1 MILKAEGKKTGTNNS
16 ARDLSLIISEFSNT
30 IAKYECES
38 NIPITMWV
46 ELEENKNDLI
56 RIINI
61 VNDEGVDLGR
71 YDPNNDVH
79 SVVWSGNDSY
89 PYQTEHGDYLSNT
102 NISSNN
108 CNFCNP
114 LKVDFNLKLQKPSI
128 KANLELSVDIGNT
141 MFSSNAPIV
150 CSTALVM
157 SQGCIPDL
165 VRIIGMLLM
174 ALSTIISSV
183 NLESL
188 SLSSFI
194 SATLGA
200 VLDISIKKGMF
211 MFSVSVSKSECLSAT
226 IKEIMS
232 YLPTS
237 QSMNDRLDPELL
249 KKFGLYNKNPTNYVK
264 MFEALDKSLTANGKD
279 GIDRAFDGMSQMTS
293 VIDDAIQHV
302 NGWLEGLF
310 GLSNYIPCERER
322 SNSKPSTL
330 IEQIMNLITMINTIR
345 AIIDKKYQKEQC
357 GSVDTPAGTSE
368 DPTGS
373 SLTPDD
379 VIDIINDIIDIDK
392 IIKDNDGN
400 TIAIILP
407 SVGLKTVYLDTF
419 GCNLPHFMDFVTDMF
434 NNPEYETSLGVT
446 ANTNIVMGES
456 EGQRTTYESNLF
468 QSTDT
473 IRTPSS
479 SYNAK
484 RPTIVNIED
493 IDENEKLAEDYINI
507 SDTLTIVSG
516 LINRIREDNIISQ
529 ELITRSPIPV
539 DDSDSEEN
547 KPVSI
552 YDNEPAVRSI
562 EDIMKELD
570 TLSMNSNVTMST
582 SGECK
587 K

>member
-1 MILKAEGKKTGTNNS
+1 MILKAEGKKTSTNNS

-46 ELEENKNDLI
+46 ELEENRNDLI

-61 VNDEGVDLGR
+61 INDEDVDLGK
-71 YDPNNDVH
+71 YDPNNDIH
-79 SVVWSGNDSY
+79 STVWGGNDSY
-89 PYQTEHGDYLSNT
+89 PYKTEYGDYISNT
-102 NISSNN
+102 NVSSGN

-128 KANLELSVDIGNT
+128 KANLELSIDIGNM

-174 ALSTIISSV
+174 ALSTIVSSV

-264 MFEALDKSLTANGKD
+264 MFEALDKSLTVNGKD
-279 GIDRAFDGMSQMTS
+279 GIDKVFDGMSQMTS
-293 VIDDAIQHV
+293 VIDNAIQHV
-302 NGWLEGLF
+302 NDWLEGLF
-310 GLSNYIPCERER
+310 GLSSYIPCERER

-330 IEQIMNLITMINTIR
+330 IEQIMNLITIINTIR
-345 AIIDKKYQKEQC
+345 VIIDKKYQKEQC
-357 GSVDTPAGTSE
+357 GSIGTPA
-368 DPTGS
+368 DGS
-373 SLTPDD
+373 SNTLTPDD

-407 SVGLKTVYLDTF
+407 SVGLKTVYIDTF
-419 GCNLPHFMDFVTDMF
+419 GCNLPHFMDFVTNMF
-434 NNPEYETSLGVT
+434 NNPEYNTSLEVT
-446 ANTNIVMGES
+446 PNTNTVMGES
-456 EGQRTTYESNLF
+456 EEQRTSYESDLF
-468 QSTDT
+468 QSTST
-473 IRTPSS
+473 IRNPSS

-484 RPTIVNIED
+484 RPIIVSIED
-493 IDENEKLAEDYINI
+493 IDENQKLAEDYINI

-529 ELITRSPIPV
+529 ELITRNPIP
-539 DDSDSEEN
+539 DKDSDSEEN
-547 KPVSI
+547 KPISV
-552 YDNEPAVRSI
+552 YDNETVVRSI

-570 TLSMNSNVTMST
+570 TLSMNRNVTMST

>member
-1 MILKAEGKKTGTNNS
+1 MILKADGKKTSTNNS

-61 VNDEGVDLGR
+61 INDEDVDLVK
-71 YDPNNDVH
+71 YDPNNDIH
-79 SVVWSGNDSY
+79 STIWGSNDSY
-89 PYQTEHGDYLSNT
+89 PYKTEYGDYISNT

-128 KANLELSVDIGNT
+128 KANLELSIDIGNM

-293 VIDDAIQHV
+293 VIDNAIQHV
-302 NGWLEGLF
+302 NDWLEGLF

-357 GSVDTPAGTSE
+357 GSIDTPQNS
-368 DPTGS
+368 TGS
-373 SLTPDD
+373 LLTPDD

-407 SVGLKTVYLDTF
+407 SVGLKTVYIDTF
-419 GCNLPHFMDFVTDMF
+419 GCNLPHFMDFITDMF
-434 NNPEYETSLGVT
+434 NNPEYSTSLEVT
-446 ANTNIVMGES
+446 RNTNTIMGES
-456 EGQRTTYESNLF
+456 EEQRTSYESDLF
-468 QSTDT
+468 QSTNT
-473 IRTPSS
+473 IRSPSS

-493 IDENEKLAEDYINI
+493 IDENQKLAEDYINI

-516 LINRIREDNIISQ
+516 LINRIREDSIISQ
-529 ELITRSPIPV
+529 ELITRNPIP
-539 DDSDSEEN
+539 DKDSDSEEN
-547 KPVSI
+547 KPISV
-552 YDNEPAVRSI
+552 YDNKTVVRSI
-562 EDIMKELD
+562 EDIMEELD
-570 TLSMNSNVTMST
+570 TLSMNRNVTMST
-582 SGECK
+582 SEECK

>member
-61 VNDEGVDLGR
+61 VNDEGVDLGK

-79 SVVWSGNDSY
+79 SVIWSGNDSY

-174 ALSTIISSV
+174 ALSAIISSV

-357 GSVDTPAGTSE
+357 GSVDTPAGISE

-484 RPTIVNIED
+484 RPTIVHIED

-570 TLSMNSNVTMST
+570 TLSMNNNVTMST

>member
-1 MILKAEGKKTGTNNS
+1 MRLKAEDKKTSTNNS

-61 VNDEGVDLGR
+61 VNDEDVDLSK
-71 YDPNNDVH
+71 YDPNNDIH
-79 SVVWSGNDSY
+79 SVIWSGNDSY
-89 PYQTEHGDYLSNT
+89 PYRTEHGDYIRNT

-128 KANLELSVDIGNT
+128 KANLELSIDIGNM

-200 VLDISIKKGMF
+200 ILDISIKKGMF

-264 MFEALDKSLTANGKD
+264 MFEALDRSLTVNGKE
-279 GIDRAFDGMSQMTS
+279 GIDKAFDGMSQITS
-293 VIDDAIQHV
+293 VIDNAIQHV
-302 NGWLEGLF
+302 NDWLEGLF

-322 SNSKPSTL
+322 SSSKPSTL
-330 IEQIMNLITMINTIR
+330 IEQIMNLITIINTIR
-345 AIIDKKYQKEQC
+345 SIIDKKYQKEQC
-357 GSVDTPAGTSE
+357 GSIGTPVD
-368 DPTGS
+368 GS
-373 SLTPDD
+373 NSALTPDD

-407 SVGLKTVYLDTF
+407 SVGLKTVYIDTF

-434 NNPEYETSLGVT
+434 NNPEYNTSLEVT
-446 ANTNIVMGES
+446 PNTNTIMGES
-456 EGQRTTYESNLF
+456 EEQRTSYESDLF
-468 QSTDT
+468 QSTNT
-473 IRTPSS
+473 IRSPSS

-484 RPTIVNIED
+484 RPTIVSIED
-493 IDENEKLAEDYINI
+493 IDENQKLAEDYINI

-516 LINRIREDNIISQ
+516 LITRIREDNIISQ
-529 ELITRSPIPV
+529 ELITRNPIPNK
-539 DDSDSEEN
+539 DPSSEEN
-547 KPVSI
+547 KPVSV
-552 YDNEPAVRSI
+552 YDNEPAIRSI
-562 EDIMKELD
+562 DDIMKELD
-570 TLSMNSNVTMST
+570 TLSMNSNVTIST

>member
-1 MILKAEGKKTGTNNS
+1 MILKAEGKKTSTNNS

-79 SVVWSGNDSY
+79 SVIWSGNDSY

-434 NNPEYETSLGVT
+434 NNPEYNTSLEVT
-446 ANTNIVMGES
+446 PNTNTVMGES
-456 EGQRTTYESNLF
+456 EEQRTSYESDLF
-468 QSTDT
+468 QSTNT

>member
-1 MILKAEGKKTGTNNS
+1 MILKADGKKTSTNNS

-61 VNDEGVDLGR
+61 INDEDVDLVK
-71 YDPNNDVH
+71 YDPNNDIH
-79 SVVWSGNDSY
+79 STIWSSNDSY
-89 PYQTEHGDYLSNT
+89 PYKTEYGDYISNT

-128 KANLELSVDIGNT
+128 KANLELSIDIGNM

-293 VIDDAIQHV
+293 VIDNAIQHV
-302 NGWLEGLF
+302 NDWLEGLF

-357 GSVDTPAGTSE
+357 GSIDTPQNS
-368 DPTGS
+368 TGS
-373 SLTPDD
+373 LLTPDD

-407 SVGLKTVYLDTF
+407 SVGLKTVYIDTF
-419 GCNLPHFMDFVTDMF
+419 GCNLPHFMDFITDMF
-434 NNPEYETSLGVT
+434 NNPEYSTSLEVT
-446 ANTNIVMGES
+446 RNTNTIMGES
-456 EGQRTTYESNLF
+456 EEQRTSYESDLF
-468 QSTDT
+468 QSTNT
-473 IRTPSS
+473 IRSPSS

-493 IDENEKLAEDYINI
+493 IDENQKLAEDYINI

-516 LINRIREDNIISQ
+516 LINRIRENSIISQ
-529 ELITRSPIPV
+529 ELITRNPIP
-539 DDSDSEEN
+539 DKDSDSEEN
-547 KPVSI
+547 KPISV
-552 YDNEPAVRSI
+552 YDNKTVVRSI
-562 EDIMKELD
+562 EDIMEELD
-570 TLSMNSNVTMST
+570 TLSMNRNVTMST
-582 SGECK
+582 SEECK

>member
-1 MILKAEGKKTGTNNS
+1 MILKSESKKTGTNNS
-16 ARDLSLIISEFSNT
+16 ARDLSLIISEFSST

-56 RIINI
+56 RTINIIN
-61 VNDEGVDLGR
+61 DENIDLEK
-71 YDPNNDVH
+71 YDPNNDIH
-79 SVVWSGNDSY
+79 SIIWAGNDSK
-89 PYQTEHGDYLSNT
+89 PYRTETGDYISNT

-114 LKVDFNLKLQKPSI
+114 IKVDFNLKLQKPSI
-128 KANLELSVDIGNT
+128 KANLELSIDTGNL

-174 ALSTIISSV
+174 ALNTIISSV

-211 MFSVSVSKSECLSAT
+211 MFSVSVSKSECLSAM
-226 IKEIMS
+226 IKEIIS

-237 QSMNDRLDPELL
+237 QSMNERLDPELL
-249 KKFGLYNKNPTNYVK
+249 KKFGLYNRNPTNYIK
-264 MFEALDKSLTANGKD
+264 MFETLDKSLTLNGKD
-279 GIDRAFDGMSQMTS
+279 GIDKAFDGMSQVTS

-302 NGWLEGLF
+302 NDWLEGLF
-310 GLSNYIPCERER
+310 GLSNYLPCERER

-357 GSVDTPAGTSE
+357 GSVETPA
-368 DPTGS
+368 DQTGDT
-373 SLTPDD
+373 LTPDD
-379 VIDIINDIIDIDK
+379 IVEIINNIIDIDK

-434 NNPEYETSLGVT
+434 NNPEYETSLPVT
-446 ANTNIVMGES
+446 SNTNVIIGEN
-456 EGQRTTYESNLF
+456 EEQRNAYESNLF
-468 QSTDT
+468 QSTDP
-473 IRTPSS
+473 IRNPSS

-484 RPTIVNIED
+484 RPTVMKVED
-493 IDENEKLAEDYINI
+493 IDENQKLSEDYINI
-507 SDTLTIVSG
+507 ADTLTIVSG
-516 LINRIREDNIISQ
+516 LINRIREDNILSQ
-529 ELITRSPIPV
+529 ELIVRSPIPEN
-539 DDSDSEEN
+539 DSDSEQN
-547 KPVSI
+547 KQISV
-552 YDNEPAVRSI
+552 YDSKPGEKSI
-562 EDIMKELD
+562 EDIMRELD

>member
-1 MILKAEGKKTGTNNS
+1 MILKSESKKTGTNNS

-56 RIINI
+56 RTINI
-61 VNDEGVDLGR
+61 VNDEGVDLKK
-71 YDPNNDVH
+71 YDPNNDIH
-79 SVVWSGNDSY
+79 SVIWEGNDSK
-89 PYQTEHGDYLSNT
+89 PYKTEHGDYISNT

-114 LKVDFNLKLQKPSI
+114 IKVDFNLKLQKPSI
-128 KANLELSVDIGNT
+128 KANLELSIDIGDM

-174 ALSTIISSV
+174 SLSTIISSV
-183 NLESL
+183 NLESF

-211 MFSVSVSKSECLSAT
+211 MFSVSVSKSECLSAM
-226 IKEIMS
+226 IKEIIS

-249 KKFGLYNKNPTNYVK
+249 KKFGLYNRNPTNYIK
-264 MFEALDKSLTANGKD
+264 MFEALDKSLTTNGKD
-279 GIDRAFDGMSQMTS
+279 GIDRAFDGMSQMAS
-293 VIDDAIQHV
+293 VIDDAIQNV
-302 NGWLEGLF
+302 NDWLEGLF

-322 SNSKPSTL
+322 SNSKPSSL

-357 GSVDTPAGTSE
+357 GSIDTPANGTNN
-368 DPTGS
+368 T
-373 SLTPDD
+373 LTPDD
-379 VIDIINDIIDIDK
+379 IIDVINDIIDIDK

-407 SVGLKTVYLDTF
+407 SVGMKTVYLDTF

-434 NNPEYETSLGVT
+434 NNPEYETSLPVT
-446 ANTNIVMGES
+446 SNTNVIMGES
-456 EGQRTTYESNLF
+456 EEQRTTYESDLF

-473 IRTPSS
+473 IRSPSS

-484 RPTIVNIED
+484 RPTVMKIED
-493 IDENEKLAEDYINI
+493 VDENQKLAEDYINI

-529 ELITRSPIPV
+529 ELITRSPIPK
-539 DDSDSEEN
+539 DDSDSEQN
-547 KPVSI
+547 KPISV
-552 YDNEPAVRSI
+552 YGNEPSEKSI
-562 EDIMKELD
+562 EDIMRELD
-570 TLSMNSNVTMST
+570 TLSMNSNVIMST

>member
-79 SVVWSGNDSY
+79 SVIWSGNDSY

-128 KANLELSVDIGNT
+128 KANLELSIDIGNM

-174 ALSTIISSV
+174 ALSTIVSSV

-200 VLDISIKKGMF
+200 VLDVSIKKGMF

-226 IKEIMS
+226 IKEILS

-264 MFEALDKSLTANGKD
+264 MFEALDKSLTTNGKD
-279 GIDRAFDGMSQMTS
+279 GIDKAFDGMSQMTS
-293 VIDDAIQHV
+293 VIDNAIQHV
-302 NGWLEGLF
+302 NDWLEGLF
-310 GLSNYIPCERER
+310 GLSSYIPCERER

-357 GSVDTPAGTSE
+357 GSIGTPA
-368 DPTGS
+368 DGS
-373 SLTPDD
+373 SNTLTPDD

-407 SVGLKTVYLDTF
+407 SVGLKTVYIDTF

-434 NNPEYETSLGVT
+434 NNPEYNTSLEVT
-446 ANTNIVMGES
+446 PNTNTVMGES
-456 EGQRTTYESNLF
+456 EEQRTSYESDLF
-468 QSTDT
+468 QSTNT
-473 IRTPSS
+473 IRSPSS

-484 RPTIVNIED
+484 RPTIVSIED
-493 IDENEKLAEDYINI
+493 IDENQKLAEDYINI

-529 ELITRSPIPV
+529 ELITRNPIPV

-547 KPVSI
+547 RPVSI

>member
-1 MILKAEGKKTGTNNS
+1 MILKAEGKKTSTNNS

-56 RIINI
+56 RVINIIN
-61 VNDEGVDLGR
+61 DEDVDLSK
-71 YDPNNDVH
+71 YDPNNDIH
-79 SVVWSGNDSY
+79 SAIWGGNDSY
-89 PYQTEHGDYLSNT
+89 PYKTEYGDYISNT
-102 NISSNN
+102 NVSSNN

-128 KANLELSVDIGNT
+128 KANLELSIDIGNM

-174 ALSTIISSV
+174 ALSTIVSSV

-264 MFEALDKSLTANGKD
+264 MFEALDKSLTINGKD

-293 VIDDAIQHV
+293 VIDNAIQHV
-302 NGWLEGLF
+302 NDWLEGLF

-357 GSVDTPAGTSE
+357 GSIDTPQNS
-368 DPTGS
+368 TGS
-373 SLTPDD
+373 PLTPDD

-392 IIKDNDGN
+392 IIKDNNGN

-407 SVGLKTVYLDTF
+407 SVGLKTVYIDTF

-434 NNPEYETSLGVT
+434 DNSEYNTSLEVT
-446 ANTNIVMGES
+446 PNTNTIMGES
-456 EGQRTTYESNLF
+456 EEQRTSYESDLF
-468 QSTDT
+468 QSTNT
-473 IRTPSS
+473 VRSPSS

-484 RPTIVNIED
+484 RPTIVSIED
-493 IDENEKLAEDYINI
+493 IDENQKLAEDYINI

-516 LINRIREDNIISQ
+516 LINRIREDSIISQ
-529 ELITRSPIPV
+529 ELITRNPIP
-539 DDSDSEEN
+539 DKDSDSEEN
-547 KPVSI
+547 KLISV
-552 YDNEPAVRSI
+552 YDNETVIRSI

-570 TLSMNSNVTMST
+570 TLSMNRNVTMST

>member
-1 MILKAEGKKTGTNNS
+1 MILKADGKKTSTNNS

-61 VNDEGVDLGR
+61 INDEDVDLVK
-71 YDPNNDVH
+71 YDPNNDIH
-79 SVVWSGNDSY
+79 STIWSSNDSY
-89 PYQTEHGDYLSNT
+89 PYKTEYGDYISNT

-128 KANLELSVDIGNT
+128 KANLELSIDIGNM

-293 VIDDAIQHV
+293 VIDNAIQHV
-302 NGWLEGLF
+302 NDWLEGLF

-357 GSVDTPAGTSE
+357 GSIDTSQNS
-368 DPTGS
+368 TGS
-373 SLTPDD
+373 LLTPDD

-407 SVGLKTVYLDTF
+407 SVGLKTVYIDTF

-434 NNPEYETSLGVT
+434 NNPEYSTSLEVT
-446 ANTNIVMGES
+446 RNTNTIMGES
-456 EGQRTTYESNLF
+456 EEQRVSYESDLF
-468 QSTDT
+468 QSTNT
-473 IRTPSS
+473 IRSPSS

-493 IDENEKLAEDYINI
+493 IDENQKLAEDYINI

-516 LINRIREDNIISQ
+516 LINRIREDSIISQ
-529 ELITRSPIPV
+529 ELITRNPIP
-539 DDSDSEEN
+539 DKDSDSEEN
-547 KPVSI
+547 KPISV
-552 YDNEPAVRSI
+552 YDNKTVVRSI
-562 EDIMKELD
+562 EDIMEELD
-570 TLSMNSNVTMST
+570 TLSMNRNVTMST
-582 SGECK
+582 SEECK

>member
-1 MILKAEGKKTGTNNS
+1 MILKAEGKKTSTNNS

-61 VNDEGVDLGR
+61 INDEDVDLGK
-71 YDPNNDVH
+71 YDPNNDIH
-79 SVVWSGNDSY
+79 STVWGGNDSY
-89 PYQTEHGDYLSNT
+89 PYKTEYGDYISNT
-102 NISSNN
+102 NVSSGN

-128 KANLELSVDIGNT
+128 KANLELSIDIGNM

-174 ALSTIISSV
+174 ALSTIVSSV

-226 IKEIMS
+226 IKEILS

-264 MFEALDKSLTANGKD
+264 MFEALDKSLTINGKD
-279 GIDRAFDGMSQMTS
+279 GIDKAFDGMSQMTS
-293 VIDDAIQHV
+293 VIDNAIQHV
-302 NGWLEGLF
+302 NDWLEGLF
-310 GLSNYIPCERER
+310 GLSSYIPCERER

-357 GSVDTPAGTSE
+357 GSIGTPA
-368 DPTGS
+368 DGS
-373 SLTPDD
+373 SNTLTPDD

-407 SVGLKTVYLDTF
+407 SVGLKTVYIDTF

-434 NNPEYETSLGVT
+434 NNPEYNTSLEVT
-446 ANTNIVMGES
+446 PNTNTVMGES
-456 EGQRTTYESNLF
+456 EEQRTSYESDLF
-468 QSTDT
+468 QSTNT
-473 IRTPSS
+473 IRSPSS

-484 RPTIVNIED
+484 RPTIVSIED
-493 IDENEKLAEDYINI
+493 IDENQKLAEDYINI

-529 ELITRSPIPV
+529 ELITRNPIPNK
-539 DDSDSEEN
+539 DSDSEEN
-547 KPVSI
+547 KPISV
-552 YDNEPAVRSI
+552 YDNEPVVRSI
-562 EDIMKELD
+562 DDIMKELD

>member
-1 MILKAEGKKTGTNNS
+1 MILKAEGKKTSTNNS

-61 VNDEGVDLGR
+61 INDEDVDLGK
-71 YDPNNDVH
+71 YDSNNDIH
-79 SVVWSGNDSY
+79 STIWGGNDSY
-89 PYQTEHGDYLSNT
+89 PYKTEYGDYIGNT

-128 KANLELSVDIGNT
+128 KANLELSIDIGNM

-174 ALSTIISSV
+174 ALSTIVSSV

-226 IKEIMS
+226 IKEILS

-264 MFEALDKSLTANGKD
+264 MFEALDKSLTINGKD
-279 GIDRAFDGMSQMTS
+279 GIDKAFDGMSQMTS
-293 VIDDAIQHV
+293 VIDNAIQHV
-302 NGWLEGLF
+302 NDWLEGLF
-310 GLSNYIPCERER
+310 GLSSYIPCERER

-357 GSVDTPAGTSE
+357 GSIGTPA
-368 DPTGS
+368 DGS
-373 SLTPDD
+373 SNTLTPDD

-407 SVGLKTVYLDTF
+407 SVGLKTVYIDTF

-434 NNPEYETSLGVT
+434 NNPEYNTSLEVT
-446 ANTNIVMGES
+446 PNTNTVMGES
-456 EGQRTTYESNLF
+456 EEQRTSYESDLF
-468 QSTDT
+468 QSTNT
-473 IRTPSS
+473 IRSPSS

-484 RPTIVNIED
+484 RPTIVSIED
-493 IDENEKLAEDYINI
+493 IDESQKLAEDYINI

-529 ELITRSPIPV
+529 ELITRNPIP
-539 DDSDSEEN
+539 DKDSDSEEN
-547 KPVSI
+547 KPISV
-552 YDNEPAVRSI
+552 YDNETVVRSI
-562 EDIMKELD
+562 DDIMKELD
-570 TLSMNSNVTMST
+570 TLSMNRNVTMST

>member
-1 MILKAEGKKTGTNNS
+1 MILKADGKKTSTNNS

-61 VNDEGVDLGR
+61 INDEDVDLVK
-71 YDPNNDVH
+71 YDPNNDIH
-79 SVVWSGNDSY
+79 STIWSSNDSY
-89 PYQTEHGDYLSNT
+89 PYKTEYGDYISNT

-128 KANLELSVDIGNT
+128 KANLELSIDIGNM

-293 VIDDAIQHV
+293 VIDNAIQHV
-302 NGWLEGLF
+302 NDWLEGLF

-322 SNSKPSTL
+322 SNSKPSAL

-357 GSVDTPAGTSE
+357 GSIDTPQNS
-368 DPTGS
+368 TGS
-373 SLTPDD
+373 LLTPDD

-407 SVGLKTVYLDTF
+407 SVGLKTVYIDTF
-419 GCNLPHFMDFVTDMF
+419 GCNLPHFMDFITDMF
-434 NNPEYETSLGVT
+434 NNPEYSTSLEVT
-446 ANTNIVMGES
+446 RNTNTIMGES
-456 EGQRTTYESNLF
+456 EEQRTSYESDLF
-468 QSTDT
+468 QSTNT
-473 IRTPSS
+473 IRSPSS

-493 IDENEKLAEDYINI
+493 IDENQKLAEDYINI

-516 LINRIREDNIISQ
+516 LINRIRENSIISQ
-529 ELITRSPIPV
+529 ELITRNPIP
-539 DDSDSEEN
+539 DKDSDSEEN
-547 KPVSI
+547 KPISV
-552 YDNEPAVRSI
+552 YDNKTVVRSI
-562 EDIMKELD
+562 EDIMEELD
-570 TLSMNSNVTMST
+570 TLSMNRNVTMST
-582 SGECK
+582 SEECK

>member
-1 MILKAEGKKTGTNNS
+1 MILKADGKKTSTNNS

-61 VNDEGVDLGR
+61 INDEDVDLVK
-71 YDPNNDVH
+71 YDPNNDIH
-79 SVVWSGNDSY
+79 STIWGSNDSY
-89 PYQTEHGDYLSNT
+89 PYKTEYGDYISNT

-128 KANLELSVDIGNT
+128 KANLELSIDIGNM

-293 VIDDAIQHV
+293 VIDNAIQHV
-302 NGWLEGLF
+302 NDWLEGLF

-322 SNSKPSTL
+322 SNSKPSIL

-357 GSVDTPAGTSE
+357 GSIDTPQNS
-368 DPTGS
+368 TGS
-373 SLTPDD
+373 LLTPDD

-407 SVGLKTVYLDTF
+407 SVGLKTVYIDTF

-434 NNPEYETSLGVT
+434 NNPEYSTSLEVT
-446 ANTNIVMGES
+446 RNTNTIMGES
-456 EGQRTTYESNLF
+456 EEQRVSYESDLF
-468 QSTDT
+468 QSTNT
-473 IRTPSS
+473 IRSPSS

-493 IDENEKLAEDYINI
+493 IDENQKLAEDYINI

-516 LINRIREDNIISQ
+516 LINRIREDSIISQ
-529 ELITRSPIPV
+529 ELITRNPIP
-539 DDSDSEEN
+539 DKDSDSEEN
-547 KPVSI
+547 KPISV
-552 YDNEPAVRSI
+552 YDNKTVVRSI
-562 EDIMKELD
+562 EDIMEELD
-570 TLSMNSNVTMST
+570 TLSMNRNVTMST
-582 SGECK
+582 SEECK

>member
-1 MILKAEGKKTGTNNS
+1 MILKADGKKTSTNNS

-61 VNDEGVDLGR
+61 INDEDVDLVK
-71 YDPNNDVH
+71 YDPNNDIH
-79 SVVWSGNDSY
+79 STIWGSNDSY
-89 PYQTEHGDYLSNT
+89 PHKTEYGDYISNT

-128 KANLELSVDIGNT
+128 KANLELSIDIGNM

-293 VIDDAIQHV
+293 VIDNAIQHV
-302 NGWLEGLF
+302 NDWLEGLF

-322 SNSKPSTL
+322 SNSKPSIL

-357 GSVDTPAGTSE
+357 GSIDTPQNS
-368 DPTGS
+368 TGS
-373 SLTPDD
+373 LLTPDD

-407 SVGLKTVYLDTF
+407 SVGLKTVYIDTF

-434 NNPEYETSLGVT
+434 NNPEYSTSLEVT
-446 ANTNIVMGES
+446 RNTNTIMGES
-456 EGQRTTYESNLF
+456 EEQRVSYESDLF
-468 QSTDT
+468 QSTNT
-473 IRTPSS
+473 IRSPSS

-493 IDENEKLAEDYINI
+493 IDENQKLAEDYINI

-516 LINRIREDNIISQ
+516 LINRIREDSIISQ
-529 ELITRSPIPV
+529 ELITRNPIP
-539 DDSDSEEN
+539 DKDSDSEEN
-547 KPVSI
+547 KPISV
-552 YDNEPAVRSI
+552 YDNKTAVRSI
-562 EDIMKELD
+562 EDIMEELD
-570 TLSMNSNVTMST
+570 TLSMNRNVTMST
-582 SGECK
+582 SEGCK

>member
-1 MILKAEGKKTGTNNS
+1 MILRAEGKKTSTNNS

-61 VNDEGVDLGR
+61 INDEDVDLGK
-71 YDPNNDVH
+71 YDPNNDIH
-79 SVVWSGNDSY
+79 STIWGGNDSY
-89 PYQTEHGDYLSNT
+89 PYKTEYGDYISNT

-128 KANLELSVDIGNT
+128 KANLELSIDIGNM

-174 ALSTIISSV
+174 ALSTIVSSV

-226 IKEIMS
+226 IKEILS

-264 MFEALDKSLTANGKD
+264 MFEALDKSLTINGKD
-279 GIDRAFDGMSQMTS
+279 GIDKAFDGMSQMTS
-293 VIDDAIQHV
+293 VIDNAIQHV
-302 NGWLEGLF
+302 NDWLEGLF
-310 GLSNYIPCERER
+310 GLSSYIPCERER

-357 GSVDTPAGTSE
+357 GSIGTPA
-368 DPTGS
+368 DGS
-373 SLTPDD
+373 SNTLTPDD

-407 SVGLKTVYLDTF
+407 SVGLKTVYIDTF

-434 NNPEYETSLGVT
+434 NNPEYNTSLEVT
-446 ANTNIVMGES
+446 PNTNTVMGES
-456 EGQRTTYESNLF
+456 EEQRTSYESDLF
-468 QSTDT
+468 QSTNT
-473 IRTPSS
+473 IRSPSS

-484 RPTIVNIED
+484 RPTIVSIED
-493 IDENEKLAEDYINI
+493 IDENQKLAEDYINI

-529 ELITRSPIPV
+529 ELITRNPIP
-539 DDSDSEEN
+539 DKDSDSEEN
-547 KPVSI
+547 KPISV
-552 YDNEPAVRSI
+552 YDNETVVRSI

-570 TLSMNSNVTMST
+570 TLSMNRNVTMST

>member
-1 MILKAEGKKTGTNNS
+1 MILKADGKKTSTNNS

-61 VNDEGVDLGR
+61 INDEDVDLVK
-71 YDPNNDVH
+71 YDPNNDIH
-79 SVVWSGNDSY
+79 STIWGSNDSY
-89 PYQTEHGDYLSNT
+89 PYKTEYGDYISNT

-128 KANLELSVDIGNT
+128 KANLELSIDIGNM

-293 VIDDAIQHV
+293 VIDNAIQHV
-302 NGWLEGLF
+302 NDWLEGLF

-357 GSVDTPAGTSE
+357 GSIDTPQNS
-368 DPTGS
+368 TGS
-373 SLTPDD
+373 LLTPDD

-407 SVGLKTVYLDTF
+407 SVGLKTVYIDTF

-434 NNPEYETSLGVT
+434 NNPEYSTSLEVT
-446 ANTNIVMGES
+446 RNTNTIMGES
-456 EGQRTTYESNLF
+456 EEQRVSYESDLF
-468 QSTDT
+468 QSTNT
-473 IRTPSS
+473 IRSPSS

-493 IDENEKLAEDYINI
+493 IDENQKLAEDYINI

-516 LINRIREDNIISQ
+516 LINRIREDSIISQ
-529 ELITRSPIPV
+529 ELITRNPIP
-539 DDSDSEEN
+539 DKDSDSEEN
-547 KPVSI
+547 KPISV
-552 YDNEPAVRSI
+552 YDNKTVVRSI
-562 EDIMKELD
+562 EDIMEELD
-570 TLSMNSNVTMST
+570 TLSMNRNVTMST
-582 SGECK
+582 SEECK

>member
-1 MILKAEGKKTGTNNS
+1 MILKAEGKKTSTNNS

-61 VNDEGVDLGR
+61 INDEDVDLGK
-71 YDPNNDVH
+71 YDPNNDIH
-79 SVVWSGNDSY
+79 STVWGGNDSY
-89 PYQTEHGDYLSNT
+89 PYKTEYGDYISNT
-102 NISSNN
+102 NVSSGN

-128 KANLELSVDIGNT
+128 KANLELSIDIGNM
-141 MFSSNAPIV
+141 MFSNNAPIV

-174 ALSTIISSV
+174 ALSTIVSSV

-226 IKEIMS
+226 IKEILS

-264 MFEALDKSLTANGKD
+264 MFEALDKSLTINGKD
-279 GIDRAFDGMSQMTS
+279 GIDKAFDGMSQMTS
-293 VIDDAIQHV
+293 VIDNAIQHV
-302 NGWLEGLF
+302 NDWLEGLF
-310 GLSNYIPCERER
+310 GLSSYIPCERER

-357 GSVDTPAGTSE
+357 GSIGTPA
-368 DPTGS
+368 DGS
-373 SLTPDD
+373 SNTLTPDD

-434 NNPEYETSLGVT
+434 NNPEYNTSLEVT
-446 ANTNIVMGES
+446 TNTNTVMGES
-456 EGQRTTYESNLF
+456 EEQRTSYESDLF
-468 QSTDT
+468 QSTNT
-473 IRTPSS
+473 IRSPSS

-484 RPTIVNIED
+484 RPTIVSIED
-493 IDENEKLAEDYINI
+493 IDENQKLAEDYINI

-529 ELITRSPIPV
+529 ELITRNPIPNK
-539 DDSDSEEN
+539 DSDSEGN
-547 KPVSI
+547 KPISV
-552 YDNEPAVRSI
+552 YDNEPVVRSI
-562 EDIMKELD
+562 DDIMKELD

>member
-61 VNDEGVDLGR
+61 INDEDVDLGK
-71 YDPNNDVH
+71 YDPNNDIH
-79 SVVWSGNDSY
+79 STIWGGNDSY
-89 PYQTEHGDYLSNT
+89 PYKTEYGDYISNT

-128 KANLELSVDIGNT
+128 KANLELSIDIGNM

-200 VLDISIKKGMF
+200 VLDVSIKKGMF

-226 IKEIMS
+226 IKEILS

-279 GIDRAFDGMSQMTS
+279 GIDRAFDGMSQMTA
-293 VIDDAIQHV
+293 VIDNAIQHV
-302 NGWLEGLF
+302 NDWLEGLF
-310 GLSNYIPCERER
+310 GLNNYIPCERER

-357 GSVDTPAGTSE
+357 GSIGTPADGPSNT
-368 DPTGS
+368 
-373 SLTPDD
+373 LTPDD

-407 SVGLKTVYLDTF
+407 SVGLKTVYIDTF

-434 NNPEYETSLGVT
+434 NNPEYNTSLEVT
-446 ANTNIVMGES
+446 PNTNTIMGEN
-456 EGQRTTYESNLF
+456 EEQRTSYESDLF
-468 QSTDT
+468 QSTNT
-473 IRTPSS
+473 VRSPSS

-484 RPTIVNIED
+484 RPTIVSIED
-493 IDENEKLAEDYINI
+493 IDENQKLAEDYINI

-529 ELITRSPIPV
+529 ELITRNPIP
-539 DDSDSEEN
+539 DKDSDSEEN
-547 KPVSI
+547 KPISV
-552 YDNEPAVRSI
+552 YDNETVIRSI

-570 TLSMNSNVTMST
+570 TLSMNRNVTMST

>member
-61 VNDEGVDLGR
+61 VNDEGVDLRR

-79 SVVWSGNDSY
+79 SVIWSGNDSY

-357 GSVDTPAGTSE
+357 GSVDTQAGTSE

-392 IIKDNDGN
+392 IIKDGDGN

>member
-1 MILKAEGKKTGTNNS
+1 MILKAEGKKTSTNNS

-56 RIINI
+56 RIINMI
-61 VNDEGVDLGR
+61 NDEDVDLSV
-71 YDPNNDVH
+71 YDPNNDIH
-79 SVVWSGNDSY
+79 SIIWGGNDSY
-89 PYQTEHGDYLSNT
+89 PYRTEHGDYISNT
-102 NISSNN
+102 SISSNN

-128 KANLELSVDIGNT
+128 KANLELSIDIGNM

-174 ALSTIISSV
+174 ALSSIVSSV

-200 VLDISIKKGMF
+200 VLDVSIKKGMF

-226 IKEIMS
+226 IKEILS

-264 MFEALDKSLTANGKD
+264 MFEALDKSLTINGKD
-279 GIDRAFDGMSQMTS
+279 GIDKAFDGMSQMTS
-293 VIDDAIQHV
+293 VLDNAIQHV
-302 NGWLEGLF
+302 NDWLEGLF
-310 GLSNYIPCERER
+310 GLSSYIPCERER

-357 GSVDTPAGTSE
+357 GSIGSPA
-368 DPTGS
+368 DGS
-373 SLTPDD
+373 SNTLTPDD

-407 SVGLKTVYLDTF
+407 SVGLKTVYIDTF

-434 NNPEYETSLGVT
+434 NNPEYNTSLEVT
-446 ANTNIVMGES
+446 PNTNTVMGENEEQGIS
-456 EGQRTTYESNLF
+456 YESDLF
-468 QSTDT
+468 QSTNT
-473 IRTPSS
+473 IRSPSS

-484 RPTIVNIED
+484 RPTIVSIDD
-493 IDENEKLAEDYINI
+493 IDENQKLAEDYINI

-516 LINRIREDNIISQ
+516 LINRIREDITISQ
-529 ELITRSPIPV
+529 ELITRNPIP
-539 DDSDSEEN
+539 DKDSDSEEN
-547 KPVSI
+547 KPISV
-552 YDNEPAVRSI
+552 YDNETVVRSI

-570 TLSMNSNVTMST
+570 TLSMNRDVTVST